1 MPKLPSEFLEECW
14 QKLWQMVEKM
24 LWRAAKGECL
34 WRAAKAN
41 ASGCNKK
48 RLLAAEG
55 ECLWRAAKAN
65 AFGGLGFRVQGF
77 RVQGLG
83 FAGSGFRVA
92 EVFHSWVRLGGGS
105 SWDLRV
111 CPAQAPPSEFLEGK
125 SELGVGKS
133 ELRVGK
139 SELRVGKSELGVGK
153 ERYFRFLGTVS

>member
-1 MPKLPSEFLEECW
+1 MPKLPLEFLEECW
-14 QKLWQMVEKM
+14 QKLWQMVERM

-55 ECLWRAAKAN
+55 ACLWRAAKAN
-65 AFGGLGFRVQGF
+65 AFGGLGFRVQGLGF
-77 RVQGLG
+77 SVQGLG
-83 FAGSGFRVA
+83 FAGSGLWKYFIP
-92 EVFHSWVRLGGGS
+92 GGW

-125 SELGVGKS
+125 SEQ
-133 ELRVGK
+133 
-139 SELRVGKSELGVGK
+139 GVGK
-153 ERYFRFLGTVS
+153 EGYFRFFGTVS

>member
-1 MPKLPSEFLEECW
+1 
-14 QKLWQMVEKM
+14 M

-65 AFGGLGFRVQGF
+65 AFGGLGFRVQGLGF

-83 FAGSGFRVA
+83 FAGLGFRVV

-125 SELGVGKS
+125 N
-133 ELRVGK
+133 
-139 SELRVGKSELGVGK
+139 ELGVGK
-153 ERYFRFLGTVS
+153 EGYFRFFGTVS

>member
-1 MPKLPSEFLEECW
+1 
-14 QKLWQMVEKM
+14 M

-65 AFGGLGFRVQGF
+65 AFGGLGFRVQGLGF

-83 FAGSGFRVA
+83 FAGLGFRVV
-92 EVFHSWVRLGGGS
+92 EVFHSWVQLGGVKLGS
-105 SWDLRV
+105 ESLSGAGAAFRV
-111 CPAQAPPSEFLEGK
+111 
-125 SELGVGKS
+125 LGRK
-133 ELRVGK
+133 K
-139 SELRVGKSELGVGK
+139 
-153 ERYFRFLGTVS
+153 

>member
-1 MPKLPSEFLEECW
+1 MKILGRLLSLFPFPVGGFPFSLCPPRSYPASAGFIG
-14 QKLWQMVEKM
+14 M
-24 LWRAAKGECL
+24 LW
-34 WRAAKAN
+34 
-41 ASGCNKK
+41 
-48 RLLAAEG
+48 LL
-55 ECLWRAAKAN
+55 CC
-65 AFGGLGFRVQGF
+65 GGLGFRVQGF

-105 SWDLRV
+105 SWDLRF

-139 SELRVGKSELGVGK
+139 SELEVGK
-153 ERYFRFLGTVS
+153 EGYFRFLGTVS

>member
-34 WRAAKAN
+34 WRAANPN

-65 AFGGLGFRVQGF
+65 AFGGLGFRVQGLGF
-77 RVQGLG
+77 RVQGL
-83 FAGSGFRVA
+83 RVQG
-92 EVFHSWVRLGGGS
+92 LGLRKYFIPGCEWEGG
-105 SWDLRV
+105 
-111 CPAQAPPSEFLEGK
+111 
-125 SELGVGKS
+125 
-133 ELRVGK
+133 RVGI
-139 SELRVGKSELGVGK
+139 
-153 ERYFRFLGTVS
+153 

>member
-1 MPKLPSEFLEECW
+1 
-14 QKLWQMVEKM
+14 M

-77 RVQGLG
+77 RV
-83 FAGSGFRVA
+83 
-92 EVFHSWVRLGGGS
+92 
-105 SWDLRV
+105 
-111 CPAQAPPSEFLEGK
+111 
-125 SELGVGKS
+125 
-133 ELRVGK
+133 
-139 SELRVGKSELGVGK
+139 
-153 ERYFRFLGTVS
+153 